1 MPHRLD
7 DWSVPS
13 PLVLVLGI
21 GFLVALMVGSCLER
35 LERHDRRQE
44 HLAPARQ
51 RSDLDARL
59 EARFERVCPAGWRT
73 RPAPF
78 GNGRVGVNTVFLPAD
93 SQTVAD
99 RNILEMYFFD
109 ADRELADI
117 PRAPGW
123 PDMVWRVSSHDIAP
137 SYPYQSTGMRVC
149 WRLQ

>member
-1 MPHRLD
+1 MRTH
-7 DWSVPS
+7 
-13 PLVLVLGI
+13 I
-21 GFLVALMVGSCLER
+21 ALAA
-35 LERHDRRQE
+35 
-44 HLAPARQ
+44 LAAFAAAGCVNVSN
-51 RSDLDARL
+51 RSSDTPPPNLDARL

-78 GNGRVGVNTVFLPAD
+78 GDGHVGVNTVFRPAD

-99 RNILEMYFFD
+99 RNILELYFFD
-109 ADRELADI
+109 TDRELADI

-149 WRLQ
+149 WRIQ